1 MTPEG
6 FLFTFLGFILLICI
20 IVVITV
26 ASTISSTVAAISD
39 DEDTLA
45 EE

>member
-6 FLFTFLGFILLICI
+6 FIFVFLGFIILICI

-26 ASTISSTVAAISD
+26 ASTVASTVAAIA
-39 DEDTLA
+39 DE